1 MESFDLIVIGGG
13 PGGYLA
19 AERAGHAG
27 LKVALFEKKALGG
40 VCLNEGCIPSK
51 ALLYSAKVFDY
62 ANHAAACGVTVKG
75 ASIDQN
81 AVIDRKDG
89 VVKTLV
95 SGVGAAMKKNR
106 VTVINAVAVIKGK
119 TADGFEVEAT
129 GIAGDAAGKVYTG
142 KKLIVAAGSEA
153 VVPPIPGAKE
163 GLAAGYVLTNREILN
178 LREIPKA
185 LAIVGGGVIGLEMAS
200 YFCSVGSKVTVIE
213 MLNKIAG
220 PTDDEISAILQKNY
234 AEKGVD
240 FKLGCT
246 VTGFEKGFVSYAD
259 ADGKEQKSACDY
271 ALLSIGRRPSCAELG
286 LESVGVYV
294 ERGAIKTDDHLLTNV
309 PGVYAVGDINGKLML
324 AHTAYREAE
333 VAVNHILGKKDI
345 MRYGAIA
352 SVIYTNPEVG
362 CVGETEGSA
371 KQKGFAVKT
380 AKLPMSYSGRY
391 LAEGGGDGICKI
403 IADAKTDKLL
413 GVHMIGSYCS
423 EIIFGAAQM
432 LESGMKIE
440 TLKEL
445 VFPHPTVGEIVR
457 ETLFAL

>member
-1 MESFDLIVIGGG
+1 MELFDLIVIGGG

-27 LKVALFEKKALGG
+27 LKAALFEKRSLGG

-62 ANHAAACGVTVKG
+62 ANHASACGVTVKG
-75 ASIDQN
+75 ATIDQN

-89 VVKTLV
+89 VVKALV
-95 SGVGAAMKKNR
+95 SGVGAAMKKNH
-106 VTVINAVAVIKGK
+106 VTVVNAAAVIKGK
-119 TADGFEVEAT
+119 TADGFEVEA
-129 GIAGDAAGKVYTG
+129 DGKAYTG
-142 KKLIVAAGSEA
+142 KKLIIAAGSEA

-163 GLAAGYVLTNREILN
+163 GLAEGYVLTNREILA

-185 LAIVGGGVIGLEMAS
+185 LAIIGGGVIGLEMAS
-200 YFCSVGSKVTVIE
+200 YFCSAGSKVAVIE

-234 AEKGVD
+234 AKKGVD
-240 FKLGCT
+240 FKLGCK
-246 VTGFEKGFVSYAD
+246 VTGFEKGSVSYTD
-259 ADGKEQKSACDY
+259 PEGKAQTLACDY
-271 ALLSIGRRPSCAELG
+271 ALMSIGRRPSSAGIG
-286 LESVGVYV
+286 LEAIGVYV
-294 ERGAIKTDDHLLTNV
+294 ERGAVKTDDHLLTNV
-309 PGVYAVGDINGKLML
+309 PDVYAVGDINGKLML

-333 VAVNHILGKKDI
+333 VAVNHILGKKDT

-362 CVGETEGSA
+362 CVGETEESA
-371 KQKGFAVKT
+371 KQKGYTIKT

-403 IADAKTDKLL
+403 IADAKTNKLL

-423 EIIFGAAQM
+423 EIIYGAAQM
-432 LESGMKIE
+432 IESGMKIE
-440 TLKEL
+440 NLKAL
-445 VFPHPTVGEIVR
+445 VFPHPTVCEIVR
-457 ETLFAL
+457 ETLFEL

>member
-1 MESFDLIVIGGG
+1 MDLFDLIVIGGG

-27 LKVALFEKKALGG
+27 LKVALFEKRSLGG

-62 ANHAAACGVTVKG
+62 ANHASAYGVTVKG
-75 ASIDQN
+75 ATIDQN
-81 AVIDRKDG
+81 TVIDRKDG

-95 SGVGAAMKKNR
+95 SGVGATMKKNH
-106 VTVINAVAVIKGK
+106 VTVVNAAAVIKGK
-119 TADGFEVEAT
+119 TADGFEVEA
-129 GIAGDAAGKVYTG
+129 DGKSYTG
-142 KKLIVAAGSEA
+142 KKLIIAAGSEA

-163 GLAAGYVLTNREILN
+163 GLAAGYVMTNREILA

-185 LAIVGGGVIGLEMAS
+185 LAIIGGGVIGLEMAS

-220 PTDDEISAILQKNY
+220 PTDDEISTILQKNY
-234 AEKGVD
+234 AKKGVD
-240 FKLGCT
+240 FKLGCK
-246 VTGFEKGFVSYAD
+246 VTGFEKGSVSYTD
-259 ADGKEQKSACDY
+259 PEGKAQTLACDY
-271 ALLSIGRRPSCAELG
+271 ALMSIGRRPSSAGLG
-286 LESVGVYV
+286 LEAIGVYM
-294 ERGAIKTDDHLLTNV
+294 ERGAVKTDDHLLTNV
-309 PGVYAVGDINGKLML
+309 PDVYAVGDINGKLML

-333 VAVNHILGKKDI
+333 VAVNHILGKKDT

-362 CVGETEGSA
+362 CVGETEESA
-371 KQKGFAVKT
+371 KQKGFTVKT
-380 AKLPMSYSGRY
+380 AKLPMIYSGRY

-403 IADAKTDKLL
+403 IADAKTNKLL

-423 EIIFGAAQM
+423 EIIYGAAQM
-432 LESGMKIE
+432 IESGMKIE

-445 VFPHPTVGEIVR
+445 VFPHPTVSEIVR
-457 ETLFAL
+457 EVLFEL

>member
-1 MESFDLIVIGGG
+1 MDLFDLIVIGGG

-27 LKVALFEKKALGG
+27 LKVALFEKRSLGG

-51 ALLYSAKVFDY
+51 ALLYSAKVYDY
-62 ANHAAACGVTVKG
+62 ANHASAYGVTVKG
-75 ASIDQN
+75 AAIDQN

-89 VVKTLV
+89 VVKALV
-95 SGVGAAMKKNR
+95 SGVGATMKKNH
-106 VTVINAVAVIKGK
+106 VTVVNAAAVIKGK
-119 TADGFEVEAT
+119 TADGFEVEA
-129 GIAGDAAGKVYTG
+129 DGKSYTG
-142 KKLIVAAGSEA
+142 KKLIIAAGSEA

-163 GLAAGYVLTNREILN
+163 GLAARYVMTNREILA

-185 LAIVGGGVIGLEMAS
+185 LAIIGGGVIGLEMAS

-220 PTDDEISAILQKNY
+220 PTDDEISTILQKNY
-234 AEKGVD
+234 AKKGVD
-240 FKLGCT
+240 FKLGCK
-246 VTGFEKGFVSYAD
+246 VTGFEKGSVSYTD
-259 ADGKEQKSACDY
+259 PEGKAQKLACDY
-271 ALLSIGRRPSCAELG
+271 SLMSIGRRPSSAGLG
-286 LESVGVYV
+286 LESIGVYT
-294 ERGAIKTDDHLLTNV
+294 ERGAVKTDDHLLTNV
-309 PGVYAVGDINGKLML
+309 PDVYAVGDINGKLML

-333 VAVNHILGKKDI
+333 VAVNHILGKKDT

-362 CVGETEGSA
+362 CVGETEESA
-371 KQKGFAVKT
+371 KQKGFTVKT
-380 AKLPMSYSGRY
+380 AKLPMIYSGRY

-403 IADAKTDKLL
+403 IADAKTNKLL

-423 EIIFGAAQM
+423 EIIYGAAQM
-432 LESGMKIE
+432 IESGMKIE

-445 VFPHPTVGEIVR
+445 VFPHPTVSEIVR
-457 ETLFAL
+457 ETLFEL